1 MMRPLVLLGACIIS
15 SLVIADDSPVHGEVQ
30 PVVKRNVPFSDQG
43 AGGLPGAPKIEAP
56 DDLQEIIDLDA
67 GSYSTNVDAE
77 TIQRMSLVRT
87 AGFEVGIAKG
97 YANRINEELKRL
109 RSAESLLNQ
118 IFSFR
123 ELFLIANHDIPV
135 EQALHLRPPVISRLE
150 DVIQIENDGRFLR
163 TIDGVYRIIEEER
176 FVVNP
181 PRWQEYLLGAE
192 VEYRETVH
200 RVALPRNSAERA
212 TWREAVAA
220 GWQQGQ
226 YQADAEIEARVH
238 RLKRDFY
245 GMLEFVEL
253 KLTRQI
259 MDGYVAYQYD
269 GVDGGSDEMSIN
281 SRTYQITNRSSL
293 NPYAETWKGSLSK
306 HVPPSYESAGV
317 RVFSD
322 VQNCSAGDA
331 AECP

>member
-1 MMRPLVLLGACIIS
+1 MRQFIIVGALIIS
-15 SLVIADDSPVHGEVQ
+15 TLVIADENKNHGEVQ
-30 PVVKRNVPFSDQG
+30 PVVKRNVQYSDTNID
-43 AGGLPGAPKIEAP
+43 GLPGAPKVEAP
-56 DDLQEIIDLDA
+56 DELLEIIELNA
-67 GSYSTNVDAE
+67 GSYTTNVDAE
-77 TIQRMSLVRT
+77 TIQRLSLVRT
-87 AGFEVGIAKG
+87 AGFEVGISKG
-97 YANRINEELKRL
+97 YANRINEEIKRL
-109 RSAESLLNQ
+109 RGAESLLNQ

-123 ELFLIANHDIPV
+123 ELFLIANHDIPA

-150 DVIQIENDGRFLR
+150 DVIQIEDNGRFLR

-192 VEYRETVH
+192 VQYRETVH
-200 RVALPRNSAERA
+200 RVALPRNSAERSV
-212 TWREAVAA
+212 WKEAVAA

-226 YQADAEIEARVH
+226 YQADAEIEARIH
-238 RLKRDFY
+238 RLKRDYY
-245 GMLEFVEL
+245 GMLEFLEL

-269 GVDGGSDEMSIN
+269 GVDGGNDEMSIN
-281 SRTYQITNRSSL
+281 SRTYQITNRSAL
-293 NPYAETWKGSLSK
+293 NPISETWKGSLSK

-322 VQNCSAGDA
+322 VQNCSSGDA